1 MNEHLTEQ
9 GIRED
14 RATVLGFWIYL
25 MTDLILFA
33 SLFATFMVLR
43 GNTYGGPSGKDL
55 FDLSFA
61 LKETMLL
68 LVSSFLAGVALI
80 AASHERVR
88 ETLFWLMGAA
98 LLGVWFVTLEVGEF
112 SALIA
117 AGNGPERSAFLSSYF
132 TLVGT
137 HGFHVC
143 IGLIWML
150 VVAWK
155 LVMHGFARHSVRK
168 LALLSIFWHFL
179 DIVWIFIF
187 SIVYLLGAL

>member
-1 MNEHLTEQ
+1 MNEHLAEHE
-9 GIRED
+9 IRED

-25 MTDLILFA
+25 MTDLVLFA

-43 GNTYGGPSGKDL
+43 GNTYGGPTGKDL

-68 LVSSFLAGVALI
+68 LVSSFVAGVALI
-80 AASHERVR
+80 AASQGRVR
-88 ETLFWLMGAA
+88 ETLSWLAGAA
-98 LLGVWFVTLEVGEF
+98 FLGAYFVALEVGEF
-112 SALIA
+112 ATLISE
-117 AGNGPERSAFLSSYF
+117 GHGPDQSAFLSSYF

-143 IGLIWML
+143 VGLIWML

-155 LVMHGFARHSVRK
+155 LIADGLTRHTVRK
-168 LALLSIFWHFL
+168 LALLTIFWHFL

-187 SIVYLLGAL
+187 SVVYLFSAL